1 MYVYHSCVSF
11 GSVIYVCISFIRVI
25 EGVIYVCI
33 SFMRVIEGVIYVC
46 ISIMRV
52 IECVIY
58 VCIEGVICMYFNHA
72 CH

>member
-1 MYVYHSCVSF
+1 MYVYQSS
-11 GSVIYVCISFIRVI
+11 VI

-33 SFMRVIEGVIYVC
+33 SFMRVLRVLYMYAFMRVIEGVIYVC

-52 IECVIY
+52 IE
-58 VCIEGVICMYFNHA
+58 GVII